1 MLFFSTILH
10 FFVDGTC
17 GAALSLLAL
26 NGLENA
32 DVVSSFLQYNLWAFG
47 TQWVIGLV
55 SDRWSLLSRK
65 LLVLAMLILAAGS
78 CLNLDWRW
86 LAVALGLGNSIFH
99 VVAGKLILERYTG
112 YKEPG
117 IFVSSGA
124 LGLALGTQG
133 IISLYLMLAGVFAS
147 TFFLYRMVDTDNE
160 GKTYKVDTNIGM
172 CSSHQRST
180 LLIGMSVFA
189 ISACVI
195 IRGFSGSVQFTG
207 MPLLLPCIYM
217 LGKAIGGICCDK
229 LGYKHMVL
237 FLMIASFAVL
247 QFTGLIPMLAFVLLC
262 NMAMPLTLKM
272 MHNYLPR
279 QAGFAFGMAAGCLI
293 PGWYFKEYMLS
304 LPLLVMLQ
312 FVLLFL
318 GGYIWF
324 AKSGAEVMNDE

>member
-1 MLFFSTILH
+1 MLFSSTILH

-26 NGLENA
+26 NGLET
-32 DVVSSFLQYNLWAFG
+32 VEIVSASLQYNLWAFG
-47 TQWVIGLV
+47 TQWIIGLV
-55 SDRWSLLSRK
+55 SDKWSLLSRK
-65 LLVLAMLILAAGS
+65 LLVLAMLMLIAGS
-78 CLNLDWRW
+78 CLNVDWRW
-86 LAVALGLGNSIFH
+86 LVVALGLGNSIFH

-117 IFVSSGA
+117 VFVSSGA

-160 GKTYKVDTNIGM
+160 VKTYKVDTNMGM
-172 CSSHQRST
+172 RSSHQKST
-180 LLIGMSVFA
+180 LLIGMSVLA

-195 IRGFSGSVQFTG
+195 IRGFSGSVQFAG

-229 LGYKHMVL
+229 LGYKNMVL

-279 QAGFAFGMAAGCLI
+279 QAGFVFGLAAGCLI
-293 PGWYFKEYMLS
+293 PGWYFK
-304 LPLLVMLQ
+304 
-312 FVLLFL
+312 
-318 GGYIWF
+318 
-324 AKSGAEVMNDE
+324 